1 MPRRHGLVIT
11 PVYCQIGADA
21 IDHEG
26 SAVLIGVNTRWLFT
40 AGHVVANHDR
50 LFLPGR
56 PQVHIRRE
64 RFGLS
69 PLSLD
74 LAYVELSPKETE
86 TLLACGLKFLPLEDL
101 IASTEL
107 FPPDR
112 NGCVITGF
120 PAHSVEIDGHERTIR
135 VKPTLV
141 TSQFL
146 TPDELVHA
154 HLDARIQIAARFGG
168 LAEGKSKLKKFDPRG
183 LSGGAIWKTSGGE
196 AKLVGLVTDYD
207 PKLKIIIGTRVRP
220 MLEEIARHLCETRD
234 E

>member
-1 MPRRHGLVIT
+1 MPRRHGLVTT
-11 PVYCQIGADA
+11 PVYRQIDTEA

-40 AGHVVANHDR
+40 AAHVIEKHDR

-64 RFGLS
+64 RFGFS
-69 PLSLD
+69 PPPLD
-74 LAYVELSPKETE
+74 LAYAELSPGEIE
-86 TLLACGLKFLPLEDL
+86 TLVACGLKFLPLENL
-101 IASTEL
+101 NASTEL

-120 PAHSVEIDGHERTIR
+120 PAHSVEIDGHEHTIR
-135 VKPTLV
+135 VKPTMV

-154 HLDARIQIAARFGG
+154 HIDPRIHIAARFGG
-168 LAEGKSKLKKFDPRG
+168 LTEGKAKLKNYDPRG
-183 LSGGAIWKTSGGE
+183 MSGGAIWKTASGE
-196 AKLVGLVTDYD
+196 AKLVGIVTDYD
-207 PKLKIIIGTRVRP
+207 PKRKIVIGTRVRP
-220 MLEEIARHLCETRD
+220 MLEEIARHLSEKRD